1 MCVANGISAYGAP
14 PTEGQYRI
22 MRRLSQWLRLPMPRH
37 LETKL
42 EAENVLKDLR
52 SKWAAVQRK
61 KHAIE
66 DQAKLKA
73 WEEICR

>member
-1 MCVANGISAYGAP
+1 
-14 PTEGQYRI
+14 
-22 MRRLSQWLRLPMPRH
+22 MPRH